1 MMEKVTNIAE
11 FLLKIKAVRLQPEAP
26 FTWASGWKSPV
37 YCDNRLTL
45 SYPELRTMVCEALV
59 ELVRMR
65 FPKADGVA
73 GVATAGIP
81 QGVLVADRMGLPFI
95 YVRSAPKSHGLTNQV
110 EGRVE
115 PERRYVVIEDLVSTG
130 GSSIKAVEALRAA
143 GGVVE
148 GVVSVF
154 NYGFPHAEN
163 AFAAADCPFSELLT
177 LDTLLRKAAEINYI
191 SPAEMEV
198 IRDWRKDPEAWSQ
211 ARIQS

>member
-11 FLLKIKAVRLQPEAP
+11 FLLKIKAVRLQPDAP

-59 ELVRMR
+59 ELIRMR

-81 QGVLVADRMGLPFI
+81 QGVLVADRMQLPFL

-110 EGRVE
+110 EGRIE
-115 PERRYVVIEDLVSTG
+115 AGRRYVVVEDLISTG

-143 GGVVE
+143 GGTVE

-154 NYGFPHAEN
+154 NYGFPHADN
-163 AFAAADCPFSELLT
+163 AFESANCAFSELLT
-177 LDTLLRKAAEINYI
+177 LDTLLRKAAEIDYI
-191 SPAEMEV
+191 QPAEMEV
-198 IRDWRKDPEAWSQ
+198 IRDWRKNPEAWSQ